1 MTALGACVMGV
12 GTCLN
17 GERVR
22 VGNGC
27 EWKRVRAGKA
37 LKTPLRMPPTTP
49 LRTSEGH
56 YAAENTCKK
65 VRTFA
70 QRNTVSSVAPQ
81 NATCA
86 TKRHVHPYYLALTV
100 LKTALIYIVAD
111 VLRA

>member
-22 VGNGC
+22 VETCPSGNVS
-27 EWKRVRAGKA
+27 EWERVRAGNA
-37 LKTPLRMPPTTP
+37 LTTPLRMPPTTP

-56 YAAENTCKK
+56 YAAENAYKQ

-81 NATCA
+81 NATF
-86 TKRHVHPYYLALTV
+86 ALT
-100 LKTALIYIVAD
+100 IWP
-111 VLRA
+111 